1 MKRLFLKACLVLMLS
16 LMLISCSSLSSLVRA
31 QVEGGL
37 PPSWIYSPQQRSGG
51 EVAFVGKGT
60 APVNYNARLLAYES
74 ILRQISSYVGED
86 VYDMYYR
93 ELTTTNAITDF
104 NLTIASEHTV
114 SEGRTGFD
122 VYLLARMNE
131 SLLSGRRTSVYNQM
145 IEREQ
150 AIEAILEKADQ
161 AYRSNDDTG
170 AIKQYLEATILSAE
184 GPVSERK
191 FETET
196 LLDKA
201 VSFIEALRFSLRN
214 EVEKEA
220 RVTVY
225 LRRKSRLL
233 SPKVLNASINA
244 TFKARNSLSETY
256 SDFLQFN
263 TASDGYFLFIPYNQG
278 LVKDGQIVFSL
289 DLSSTIAKLEK
300 SLSQEQV
307 ERIKEAVST
316 ISITFPPYTIT
327 STVSSKRIL
336 SEIQEFSLEGS
347 LVGGEQA
354 LKVFNQ
360 ELGHDDIMVKE
371 IDLRPTDIEDQLSAL
386 QGEADLAFLGS
397 VGVASQQ
404 QVRDRYVVVA
414 SGNVGLYDLKT
425 GALLFDTLSVEAV
438 GSGESRDEAQRVAF
452 SRFGSIAA
460 YLQSAWLFKR

>member
-1 MKRLFLKACLVLMLS
+1 MKRLFLKACLVLFLS
-16 LMLISCSSLSSLVRA
+16 LMLVSCSSLSSLVRA
-31 QVEGGL
+31 QVEGL
-37 PPSWIYSPQQRSGG
+37 PSWIYSPQQRSG

-74 ILRQISSYVGED
+74 ILGQISAYVGED

-93 ELTTTNAITDF
+93 ELTTTNAIADF
-104 NLTIASEHTV
+104 NLTIASEYTV
-114 SEGRTGFD
+114 TEGRAGFD
-122 VYLLARMNE
+122 VYLLARMDE
-131 SLLSGRRTSVYNQM
+131 ALLSGRRTSVYNQM

-170 AIKQYLEATILSAE
+170 AIKQYLEAAMLSAE

-196 LLDKA
+196 LVDKA
-201 VSFIEALRFSLRN
+201 ISFIESLRFSLRN
-214 EVEKEA
+214 QVEEEA
-220 RVTVY
+220 KVTVY

-244 TFKARNSLSETY
+244 TFQARNSLSETY

-289 DLSSTIAKLEK
+289 DLASTIAQLEK
-300 SLSQEQV
+300 TLPAELV
-307 ERIKEAVST
+307 ANIREAVSA
-316 ISITFPPYTIT
+316 ISITFPYTLT
-327 STVSSKRIL
+327 STVSGKSIL
-336 SEIQEFSLEGS
+336 SEIQEFSQEGS
-347 LVGGEQA
+347 LGRGTQA
-354 LKVFNQ
+354 LQVFNQ
-360 ELGHDDIMVKE
+360 ELSLDDIMVEE
-371 IDLRPTDIEDQLSAL
+371 IDLKQADIEDQLSAL

-397 VGVASQQ
+397 VGVVSEQ
-404 QVRDRYVVVA
+404 QVGDRSVVVA
-414 SGNVGLYDLKT
+414 SGNVGLYDLT
-425 GALLFDTLSVEAV
+425 DGSLLFDTLSVEAV
-438 GSGESRDEAQRVAF
+438 GSGESREEAQRVAF